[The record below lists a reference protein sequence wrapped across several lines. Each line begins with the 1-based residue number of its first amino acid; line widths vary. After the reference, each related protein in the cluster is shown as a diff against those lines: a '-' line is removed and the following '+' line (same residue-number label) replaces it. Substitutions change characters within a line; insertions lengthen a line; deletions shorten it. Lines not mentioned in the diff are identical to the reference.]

1 MSKPFCEGEY
11 ILLQLDRKRKYLVK
25 LERGRRFHTHKGFI
39 ELDRIV
45 DKPEGVMVE
54 SSMGVGFYAF
64 RPSLW
69 DYVESYERP
78 TQILYPK
85 DIGFILVYTDIG
97 PGYRVLEAGVGSGAL
112 TSFLA
117 YHVKPTGRVYGYD
130 VNPKFIEVARRNL
143 ERTGLLEY
151 VEIKLGDI
159 YKGVEESDVDVAI
172 LDVPSP
178 WLALDSVY
186 KSLKPGGFF
195 VSFSP
200 TINQI
205 EKLVESMEAHRGFL
219 VLAVLESFTRSYKV
233 KKGETRPETT
243 MIAHT
248 GYLLFA
254 RRLSSRS

>member
-1 MSKPFCEGEY
+1 M
-11 ILLQLDRKRKYLVK
+11 DDDVK
-25 LERGRRFHTHKGFI
+25 LFVETLK
-39 ELDRIV
+39 V
-45 DKPEGVMVE
+45 DTV
-54 SSMGVGFYAF
+54 
-64 RPSLW
+64 
-69 DYVESYERP
+69 
-78 TQILYPK
+78 
-85 DIGFILVYTDIG
+85 
-97 PGYRVLEAGVGSGAL
+97 
-112 TSFLA
+112 
-117 YHVKPTGRVYGYD
+117 
-130 VNPKFIEVARRNL
+130 
-143 ERTGLLEY
+143 
-151 VEIKLGDI
+151 IKT
-159 YKGVEESDVDVAI
+159 
-172 LDVPSP
+172 
-178 WLALDSVY
+178 SVY